1 MSKHTNI
8 HDSFFKDVLSDRQ
21 AAGIFL
27 REHLPR
33 EVADLLTPDLP
44 ELLPG
49 SFVDELLGQILRSD
63 LPERLDVVLANM
75 AQLSR
80 SPHSRS
86 VSKTCASPSR

>member
-33 EVADLLTPDLP
+33 EVADLLAPDLP

-49 SFVDELLGQILRSD
+49 SFVDELLGQHHTDLLFLLRCA
-63 LPERLDVVLANM
+63 PIWC
-75 AQLSR
+75 
-80 SPHSRS
+80 PS
-86 VSKTCASPSR
+86 VTRWWTSLR